1 MPILLKAKIHGHVQ
15 GVGFRFEA
23 MRKAQELH
31 LSGFARNERD
41 KTVYVEAQGARE
53 NVEKFLHWLE
63 HHGPPLAKIIRV
75 ETKFSRDLG
84 NYQDFS
90 VKF

>member
-1 MPILLKAKIHGHVQ
+1 MPILLKAKIHGYVQ
-15 GVGFRFEA
+15 RVGFRFEA
-23 MRKAQELH
+23 MRKAEELH
-31 LSGFARNERD
+31 LVGFARNERD

-63 HHGPPLAKIIRV
+63 HHGPPLAKVTKV
-75 ETKFSRDLG
+75 ESKFSHDLES
-84 NYQDFS
+84 YQRFS

>member
-1 MPILLKAKIHGHVQ
+1 MILLKAKIHGRVQ

-23 MRKAQELH
+23 LRKAKELG
-31 LSGFARNERD
+31 LAGFARNERD
-41 KTVYVEAQGARE
+41 KTVYIEAQGARE

-63 HHGPPLAKIIRV
+63 RHGPPFARV
-75 ETKFSRDLG
+75 TKVEAKFSRDLE

-90 VKF
+90 VKA

>member
-1 MPILLKAKIHGHVQ
+1 MPILLKAKIHGYVQ

-31 LSGFARNERD
+31 LVGFARNEGYR
-41 KTVYVEAQGARE
+41 TVYVEAQGARE

-63 HHGPPLAKIIRV
+63 HHGPPLAKITKV
-75 ETKFSRDLG
+75 EAKFSHDLE
-84 NYQDFS
+84 NYQEFS